1 MGGEAGDQCSIFVS
15 LSFSA
20 SAVLSSNGG
29 DFSFFS
35 SSIGLGELLLAAENN
50 TGHSKTCFCTFRTV
64 CFTFGYVVIMGNC
77 HNLSNC
83 RQLSQ

>member
-20 SAVLSSNGG
+20 STVLSSNGG

-35 SSIGLGELLLAAENN
+35 SSIGLGELLLAAE
-50 TGHSKTCFCTFRTV
+50 TTQ
-64 CFTFGYVVIMGNC
+64 VILKHASVHFLQYALRLGM
-77 HNLSNC
+77 
-83 RQLSQ
+83 